1 MIELRDVTKRYGNT
15 VILEKANYTFPA
27 RGVVC
32 LMGPSGGGKTTLL
45 NLLAGFDTDYSGEI
59 TVGGVPLHQMDA
71 TALCRY
77 RRDNIGFVFQNYHLL
92 SGYTVLENICLAAP
106 GDMALPAKKQ
116 KAVSL
121 LERLGLASKQDQ
133 KVETLSGGQKQRVAI
148 ARALMGDPQIILA
161 DEPTGALDRT
171 TSTEIMEL
179 LRELSADRLVVVITH
194 DAKICAFA
202 DEIIHI
208 QDQRIVS
215 EGPPPQRTDQGTLRI
230 GTAKEGSLS
239 HQARRNLRVHFGRY
253 FVAALAVSIGLL
265 SFLFSLSFDHV
276 MERSI
281 TQFKEKIL
289 PLTTDISRVLTTAPF
304 WSIYAATNGSYL
316 PIAST
321 SWKILR

>member
-32 LMGPSGGGKTTLL
+32 LIGPSGGGKTTFL
-45 NLLAGFDTDYSGEI
+45 NLLAGFDTDYSGGI

-77 RRDNIGFVFQNYHLL
+77 RRDNVGFVFQNYHLL

-148 ARALMGDPQIILA
+148 ARALMGDP
-161 DEPTGALDRT
+161 
-171 TSTEIMEL
+171 
-179 LRELSADRLVVVITH
+179 
-194 DAKICAFA
+194 
-202 DEIIHI
+202 
-208 QDQRIVS
+208 
-215 EGPPPQRTDQGTLRI
+215 
-230 GTAKEGSLS
+230 
-239 HQARRNLRVHFGRY
+239 
-253 FVAALAVSIGLL
+253 
-265 SFLFSLSFDHV
+265 
-276 MERSI
+276 
-281 TQFKEKIL
+281 
-289 PLTTDISRVLTTAPF
+289 
-304 WSIYAATNGSYL
+304 
-316 PIAST
+316 
-321 SWKILR
+321 